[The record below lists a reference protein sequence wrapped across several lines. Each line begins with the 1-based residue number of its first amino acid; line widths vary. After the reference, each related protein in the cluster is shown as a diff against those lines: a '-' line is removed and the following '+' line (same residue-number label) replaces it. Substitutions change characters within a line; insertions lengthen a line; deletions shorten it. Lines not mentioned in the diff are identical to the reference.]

1 MEKILDILRSKP
13 KQRTELD
20 HWDPGR
26 TTGCVIAHP
35 AFGNTEPV
43 SNLTGL
49 QQPFF
54 AVGYR
59 PIFALRL
66 KWTFCGVWK
75 L

>member
-1 MEKILDILRSKP
+1 MEKILDVLRSKP

-49 QQPFF
+49 
-54 AVGYR
+54 
-59 PIFALRL
+59 
-66 KWTFCGVWK
+66 
-75 L
+75 